1 MGFIRVLGSRSIS
14 RGILWFFSRVGLGGV
29 GYLNLIGGYLFQG
42 LSREVGWVVAGKK
55 EISESSN
62 VYVEYV
68 GGLWREYMF
77 VDHINKV

>member
-42 LSREVGWVVAGKK
+42 LSREVG
-55 EISESSN
+55 
-62 VYVEYV
+62 
-68 GGLWREYMF
+68 
-77 VDHINKV
+77 